1 MIPELPPSEPPEVDP
16 PELELLDAVPLELPP
31 ELELLAVPPSALRA
45 APSEYSSSPVRAPH
59 ATSTLAH
66 KATPRLRRR
75 LIVS

>member
-45 APSEYSSSPVRAPH
+45 APSE
-59 ATSTLAH
+59 
-66 KATPRLRRR
+66 
-75 LIVS
+75 